1 MENGTLYGMVT
12 VGSSANYTRLALQT
26 FFKHTKLEAL
36 DSFVLIDNDGLWD
49 NQLFSMPFGRTIVN
63 SQPLNFSGNVN
74 QLIAL
79 ASSQN
84 QNLVFLSNDV
94 VFTPRW
100 SERLKVDDDVISLPS
115 CNQTHYYGF
124 NSVCNINE
132 FNNQFGKL
140 NSAAHLHSVNNPTS
154 FETLLMPF
162 YVFRLSQKIYTTV
175 GLFDTEFHMGGEDV
189 DYRLR
194 ALSHGFDVKY
204 TSSFLL
210 HFNGASTWN
219 GVEDAEAVALR
230 NMRYTQRFEQKW
242 GTQLT
247 NLCIHHAHDSVI
259 EEEHRALRDQGMWN
273 RLLRTKSPRVVPQI
287 K

>member
-1 MENGTLYGMVT
+1 MVT

-26 FFKHTKLEAL
+26 FFKHTKLKAH

-49 NQLFSMPFGRTIVN
+49 TNLFSIPFGKTIVN
-63 SQPLNFSGNVN
+63 SQPLNLSGNVN
-74 QLIAL
+74 QLISL
-79 ASSQN
+79 ANSQN
-84 QNLVFLSNDV
+84 QNLAFLSNDV

-100 SERLKVDDDVISLPS
+100 SERLWVHENTITLPS

-140 NSAAHLHSVNNPTS
+140 NSAAHLHAVNNKQP
-154 FETLLMPF
+154 FEALLMPF
-162 YVFRLSQKIYTTV
+162 YVFCLSQKIYTTV
-175 GLFDTEFHMGGEDV
+175 GLFDTDFHMGGEDV

-194 ALSHGFDVKY
+194 ALLHGFDVKY

-219 GVEDAEAVALR
+219 GVEDAEAVTLR

-242 GTQLT
+242 GTELT
-247 NLCIHHAHDSVI
+247 NLCIHHATDSI
-259 EEEHRALRDQGMWN
+259 SDEEHRTLRDQGRWN
-273 RLLRTKSPRVVPQI
+273 EILFQKSPRVVPQI